1 MQATVALCSGLYIS
15 IINTVNDSLDGGSVP
30 CKTYTDT
37 EKPKIFIH
45 VTNGVRIL
53 DVRVRAADDRPLDDA
68 AETSIVSKAV
78 PDTGEWRYG
87 STHS

>member
-1 MQATVALCSGLYIS
+1 MTPWMG
-15 IINTVNDSLDGGSVP
+15 DRSLAGP
-30 CKTYTDT
+30 TQTQKNRRY
-37 EKPKIFIH
+37 FIH

-78 PDTGEWRYG
+78 PDTGQWRYG